1 MSFAELLEVHRQLA
15 LRLRARVGDAA
26 FQEITV
32 SVPVRDCDEVS
43 FVRLVVWCYALV
55 NESGRVSLRFLRELP
70 PLAGSDLLSE
80 AGHLRTWA
88 THNLLP
94 ERDADRKRLLLAWQ
108 WLKTACG
115 TDRPAT
121 DTEWRSCFDQ
131 LVKSAAG
138 VLDRALAAS
147 DALASVEDGPH
158 LREEL
163 IRRLNRD
170 WDAHRF
176 DAVVAVV
183 AGRLG
188 FLGVDAAKL
197 RARHLE
203 SWRKVVA
210 VADDAGI
217 SSLLERR
224 IEKDLLDLMNDAL
237 PASALDY
244 LGVVPAWQPADL
256 GALMLAIRAS
266 RGDGL
271 SAVDILTRALATLP
285 DGGTEAR
292 GQIER

>member
-1 MSFAELLEVHRQLA
+1 MRSPVSAHSNFQSPA
-15 LRLRARVGDAA
+15 LWW
-26 FQEITV
+26 
-32 SVPVRDCDEVS
+32 P
-43 FVRLVVWCYALV
+43 
-55 NESGRVSLRFLRELP
+55 RFLSK
-70 PLAGSDLLSE
+70 AVGSNAFERRDQCSLVSY
-80 AGHLRTWA
+80 R
-88 THNLLP
+88 LLP
-94 ERDADRKRLLLAWQ
+94 
-108 WLKTACG
+108 
-115 TDRPAT
+115 
-121 DTEWRSCFDQ
+121 TEQPRGVDHAIPGLHGDH
-131 LVKSAAG
+131 LVQAHIVGSSNP
-138 VLDRALAAS
+138 L
-147 DALASVEDGPH
+147 VEDGPH